1 MTMRTIVK
9 LQQLA
14 FLVSC
19 TIAMLAVFYSC
30 EKSSES
36 ETLTQKTVPVVKT
49 AEVYDIMYT
58 EAKVNAKIE
67 SDGGASI
74 TEKGTCWSLNPNPT
88 LVDAHVASTSSDNQ
102 YYCTITD
109 LKKNTTYHVRAYAIN
124 SAGVGYGEDLTL
136 KTLEENELPTSV
148 TPLIGS
154 KWTVYTWPYNAF
166 YPNFQGNNNI
176 KGKYPAPCG
185 PTALA
190 RLIGFWKGEI
200 KGSGIVD
207 AMNTWGEVRFTCKLD
222 TLNINYNNIPNSFG
236 SNPSESEYK
245 DVAKIFLLAG
255 AVGFTN
261 KMDVGTPDDSF
272 INGLKKYFNVSNEIR
287 LAKRWEYSKEEWI
300 KLLKTELAKGHPLMI
315 AARTSDSPKPWEQG
329 SIKGH
334 WFNIEGYN
342 SENKFYIDYNYAG
355 DGFRG
360 YYDIDALGEFNSYGI
375 VVVGFY
381 PSK

>member
-1 MTMRTIVK
+1 MKSTAK
-9 LQQLA
+9 LHQLA
-14 FLVSC
+14 LSIFC
-19 TIAMLAVFYSC
+19 TIAILILSYSC
-30 EKSSES
+30 DKSNEGEKPI
-36 ETLTQKTVPVVKT
+36 QNRAPVVKT
-49 AEVYDIMYT
+49 AEVYDIRYT

-74 TEKGTCWSLNPNPT
+74 TEKGICWSLNPNPT
-88 LVDAHVASTSSDNQ
+88 LNDTRIASTSAGNQ
-102 YYCTITD
+102 FSCTINN
-109 LKKNTTYHVRAYAIN
+109 LKKNTSYHVRAYATN
-124 SAGVGYGEDLTL
+124 SAGVGYGEDISL
-136 KTLEENELPTSV
+136 KTLEENVLPASV
-148 TPLIGS
+148 SPLMSS
-154 KWTVYTWPYNAF
+154 KWTVFTWPYNAF
-166 YPNFQGNNNI
+166 YPNYQGGNNI

-185 PTALA
+185 STALA
-190 RLIGFWKGEI
+190 RLLGFWRGQI

-222 TLNINYNNIPNSFG
+222 TLNINYNNTPNSFG
-236 SNPSESEYK
+236 SNPSENEYK
-245 DVAKIFLLAG
+245 DVAKIFLMAG
-255 AVGFTN
+255 AVGLTN

-300 KLLKTELAKGHPLMI
+300 KLLKTELANGHPLMI
-315 AARTSDSPKPWEQG
+315 AARTSDSPAPGSPG

-342 SENKFYIDYNYAG
+342 SEDKFYIDYNYAG
-355 DGFRG
+355 NGFRG
-360 YYDIDALGEFNSYGI
+360 YYNIDALGEYNSYGI